1 MLNIP
6 VFYAVILYLDI
17 NMIGF
22 DYGTSNCAVGVMK
35 NNTPELLSLGDHG
48 RYISSTLYAP
58 SRDIIV
64 NWLHN
69 NLSLAEQKNFQ
80 QQRQS
85 QLNKGRNS
93 LRELTLDGYPT
104 ELSFGQPALN
114 NYLQEPD
121 EGYYIKS
128 PKSFLG
134 ASGLMPQQVDLFE
147 DIVAAM
153 MSNIKTLTEASLG
166 RSVNQTVIGRPINFQ
181 GMQGEESNR
190 QAIQILTNAAK
201 RVGFKDVEFQFEP
214 VAAGFEYEASLTKE
228 TKVLVVDIGGGTT
241 DCSML
246 LMGPEH
252 AALADRTDD
261 LLSHSGERVGGN
273 DFDIAFAL
281 KGIMPS
287 FGLDS
292 LLKTGKT
299 MPSNSYFQAMAINNI
314 SHQTQF
320 YSAEN
325 GRFLQQLIRDAE
337 QPELLTRLLT
347 VQKQKLSYRVV
358 NAAEQSKIGLTEQT
372 EQQIDLSDIYE
383 ELTVKLNRDGFTEAC
398 HRQLSAIAM
407 LMKDAIAQANCQPDV
422 VFVTG
427 GSAKSPM
434 LNKFL
439 QAQFQHTPIVVGDHF
454 GSVTAGLTRWANTI
468 YA

>member
-1 MLNIP
+1 
-6 VFYAVILYLDI
+6 
-17 NMIGF
+17 MIGF
-22 DYGTSNCAVGVMK
+22 DYGTSNCAVGVMEHNK
-35 NNTPELLSLGDHG
+35 PKLLSLGDHG

-58 SRDIIV
+58 SRDVIV
-64 NWLHN
+64 NWLHK
-69 NLSLAEQKNFQ
+69 NLTLAEQKNFQ
-80 QQRQS
+80 QQRHR
-85 QLNKGRNS
+85 QLQKGQNA
-93 LRELTLDGYPT
+93 LRELRLDGYPT
-104 ELSFGQPALN
+104 ELSFGQQALKD
-114 NYLQEPD
+114 YLQEPD

-134 ASGLMPQQVDLFE
+134 ASGLLPQQVELFE

-153 MSNIKTLTEASLG
+153 MSNVKTLTETALG
-166 RSVNQTVIGRPINFQ
+166 RSVEQTVIGRPINFQ
-181 GMQGEESNR
+181 GLRGEESNQ
-190 QAIQILTNAAK
+190 QALTILTNAAK

-246 LMGPEH
+246 LMGPKQ
-252 AALADRTDD
+252 AILSDRTND

-292 LLKTGKT
+292 LLKSGKP
-299 MPSNSYFQAMAINNI
+299 MPSNSYWQAMAINNI
-314 SHQTQF
+314 NHQTEF
-320 YSAEN
+320 YSAAN
-325 GRFLQQLIRDAE
+325 GRFLAQLIRDAE

-347 VQKQKLSYRVV
+347 VQQQKLSYRVV
-358 NAAEQSKIGLTEQT
+358 NAAEQSKIAITEQT
-372 EQQIDLSDIYE
+372 QQQVDLSDIDE
-383 ELTVKLNRDGFTEAC
+383 GLSVMLDRDGFAKAC
-398 HRQLSAIAM
+398 KRELSSIAN
-407 LMKDAIAQANCQPDV
+407 LMTDAISQANCQPDV

-427 GSAKSPM
+427 GTAKSPV
-434 LNKFL
+434 LNQFL
-439 QAQFQHTPIVVGDHF
+439 QAQFNHVPIVIGDHF
-454 GSVTAGLTRWANTI
+454 GSVTAGLTRWAKTI

>member
-1 MLNIP
+1 MEHNKP
-6 VFYAVILYLDI
+6 
-17 NMIGF
+17 
-22 DYGTSNCAVGVMK
+22 K
-35 NNTPELLSLGDHG
+35 LLSLGDHG

-58 SRDIIV
+58 SRDVIV
-64 NWLHN
+64 NWLHK
-69 NLSLAEQKNFQ
+69 NLTLAEQKNFQ
-80 QQRQS
+80 QQRQR
-85 QLNKGRNS
+85 QLQKGQNA
-93 LRELTLDGYPT
+93 LRELRLDGYPT
-104 ELSFGQPALN
+104 ELSFGQQALKD
-114 NYLQEPD
+114 YLQEPD

-134 ASGLMPQQVDLFE
+134 ASGLLPQQVELFE

-153 MSNIKTLTEASLG
+153 MSNVKTLTETALG
-166 RSVNQTVIGRPINFQ
+166 RSVEQTVIGRPINFQ
-181 GMQGEESNR
+181 GLRGEESNQ
-190 QAIQILTNAAK
+190 QALTILTNAAK

-246 LMGPEH
+246 LMGPKQ
-252 AALADRTDD
+252 AVLSDRTND

-292 LLKTGKT
+292 LLKSGKP
-299 MPSNSYFQAMAINNI
+299 MPSNSYWQAMAINNI
-314 SHQTQF
+314 NHQTEF
-320 YSAEN
+320 YSAAN
-325 GRFLQQLIRDAE
+325 GRFLAQLIRDAE

-347 VQKQKLSYRVV
+347 VQQQKLSYRVV
-358 NAAEQSKIGLTEQT
+358 NAAEQSKIAITEQT
-372 EQQIDLSDIYE
+372 QQQVDLSDIDE
-383 ELTVKLNRDGFTEAC
+383 GLSVMLDRDGFAKAC
-398 HRQLSAIAM
+398 KRELSSIAN
-407 LMKDAIAQANCQPDV
+407 LMTDAISQANCQPDV

-427 GSAKSPM
+427 GTAKSPV
-434 LNKFL
+434 LNQFL
-439 QAQFQHTPIVVGDHF
+439 QAQFNHVPIVIGDHF
-454 GSVTAGLTRWANTI
+454 GSVTAGLTRWAKTI

>member
-1 MLNIP
+1 
-6 VFYAVILYLDI
+6 
-17 NMIGF
+17 MIGF
-22 DYGTSNCAVGVMK
+22 DYGTSNCAVGVMEG
-35 NNTPELLSLGDHG
+35 NTPKLLSLGDHG

-58 SRDIIV
+58 SRDVIV
-64 NWLHN
+64 NWLHKH
-69 NLSLAEQKNFQ
+69 LTFAEQKNFQ
-80 QQRQS
+80 QQRQR
-85 QLNKGRNS
+85 QLQKGQNS

-104 ELSFGQPALN
+104 ELSFGQQALN

-134 ASGLMPQQVDLFE
+134 ASGILPQQVELFE

-153 MSNIKTLTEASLG
+153 MSNVKTLTEATLG
-166 RSVNQTVIGRPINFQ
+166 KTVSQTVIGRPINFQ
-181 GMQGEESNR
+181 GLRGEASNQ
-190 QAIQILTNAAK
+190 QALKILTNAAK

-214 VAAGFEYEASLTKE
+214 VAAGFEYEASLIKE

-246 LMGPEH
+246 LMGPKQ
-252 AALADRTDD
+252 AILSDRTGD

-287 FGLDS
+287 FGLNS
-292 LLKTGKT
+292 LLKTGKP
-299 MPSNSYFQAMAINNI
+299 MPNNSYWQAMAINNLN
-314 SHQTQF
+314 HQSEF
-320 YSAEN
+320 YSAAN

-337 QPELLTRLLT
+337 QPKLLTRLLT
-347 VQKQKLSYRVV
+347 VQQQKLSYRVV
-358 NAAEQSKIGLTEQT
+358 NAAEQSKIALTEHT
-372 EQQIDLSDIYE
+372 QQQVDLSDIDE
-383 ELTVKLNRDGFTEAC
+383 GLTVTLTRDGFATAC
-398 HRQLSAIAM
+398 KGELNSIAT
-407 LMKDAIAQANCQPDV
+407 LMTDAITQANCQPEV

-427 GSAKSPM
+427 GTAKSPV
-434 LNKFL
+434 LNQFL
-439 QAQFQHTPIVVGDHF
+439 QQQFQHTPIVIGDHF
-454 GSVTAGLTRWANTI
+454 GSVTAGLTRWAKTI